1 MRRCERRHRP
11 DCGHIGGGPRPES
24 LILIAVLGIMA
35 AVLMPRWLT
44 AFDKGKACVDLLARG
59 GQGSCPVTG
68 QAYPPGDD
76 AACVAPHLPSAP
88 RFPRAGGPPE
98 QTLPAPAPY
107 SALDLEPGF
116 FWRWIAA
123 PLVQIFCTVL
133 VGICVIFMRNTEGP
147 IGAPLAAALAGLVA
161 LVACVMSAWGSE
173 RVEASK
179 GRVVHRRWMLGVER
193 APLVYE
199 DAKALVPVQPKSGPL
214 QAVVVHGR
222 QATLLATMT
231 VEEVARLDAALR

>member
-1 MRRCERRHRP
+1 M
-11 DCGHIGGGPRPES
+11 
-24 LILIAVLGIMA
+24 IAVIGIIA

-44 AFDKGKACVDLLARG
+44 AFDKGKDCVDLLARG
-59 GQGSCPVTG
+59 GQGSCPVTA
-68 QAYPPGDD
+68 QAYPPGDE
-76 AACVAPHLPSAP
+76 AACAAPHLPSAP

-98 QTLPAPAPY
+98 QTLPAPPPY
-107 SALDLEPGF
+107 SALDLEPSF

-123 PLVQIFCTVL
+123 PLVLIACAFL
-133 VGICVIFMRNTEGP
+133 VVGSVRFAVRTDGP
-147 IGAPLAAALAGLVA
+147 VGAPLVAAVAGIVA

-173 RVEASK
+173 SVEASK

-222 QATLLATMT
+222 QATLLAPMT
-231 VEEVARLDAALR
+231 LEEVARLDAALR